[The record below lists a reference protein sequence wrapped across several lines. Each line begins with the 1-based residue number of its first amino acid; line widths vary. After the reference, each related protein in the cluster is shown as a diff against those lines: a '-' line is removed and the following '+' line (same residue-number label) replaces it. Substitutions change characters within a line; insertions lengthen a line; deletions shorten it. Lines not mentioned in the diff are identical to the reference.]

1 MAFHEGL
8 AAHLATGLTTTAHAW
23 RITRRDGVIL
33 GFTDHDRDLNFDDT
47 LFRAGSGLSAVAL
60 QQASGLSVDN
70 TEAVGALSDA
80 AIRGTDIDAGRYDAA
95 QVEAWLVNWADLAQR
110 QLLFRGHLGD
120 ITREGE
126 AFRAELRGQTEALNR
141 PIGRVFQKPCTAVLG
156 DASCAVDLSDSAYV
170 LEVPLVA
177 LEGRVGLSLTESSF
191 AEGWFQRGLCTVL
204 SGEAA
209 GLSRMVKRDQIIGGL
224 RRIDLW
230 EELRAPLAVGDL
242 VRLTAGCDK
251 RFETCRLK
259 FSNVLNFQGF
269 PDLPSSDWLAIVP
282 GKTSLRDGGSQR

>member
-33 GFTDHDRDLNFDDT
+33 GFTDHDRDLSFDDT

-80 AIRGTDIDAGRYDAA
+80 AIRGADIDAGRYDAA

-170 LEVPLVA
+170 LEAPLVA